1 MFRQLV
7 YSLETSIEVART
19 RIINVYARTY
29 DRLMNRHRRRRMTAI
44 FQDGGGDSYHCS
56 YLRYIRRKI
65 ILSGSVSMSAVYRSK
80 YVWSLAVCI
89 LFTDLPQQTDTDPDA
104 PAVVIKLCYN
114 MDVPFRPNFSERIV
128 PMAKRFDAL
137 SSGVTASIQSTT
149 SLAPSSTST
158 DPANL
163 ATTTNS
169 MPTSAESGIMSATN
183 SSSPQASSSS
193 SFSLGAKIGVGFAIP
208 LVVILLAIGSFWCF
222 RRRHPKHRPSVMAD
236 EAHDE
241 PEEVQMPVEAGG
253 EPILEM
259 DSTTESMPRPYSFE
273 FQNQPSSPQL
283 DSKTGFGSVVSG
295 LSSPVTSP
303 TTASFARRTL
313 SPTSPS
319 PFPPP
324 WETDQ
329 SEVAYHLLQRPLGS
343 PSLQSPETQSP
354 QIQSPQIQSP
364 KTQSPKTQS
373 SKTQSPTTQS
383 PATQSPTTQSPT
395 IQSPTTQS
403 PTTQSLKKQSPKTQS
418 AKTRSAKIQSPK
430 IPPPSAQITRPQN
443 LPAMSVSR
451 SDDAEL
457 LRLEAEIAQVR
468 EKKERLRYL
477 SELEAREEELLRN
490 IAERKRMAALASGG
504 PT

>member
-89 LFTDLPQQTDTDPDA
+89 LFTDLSQQTDTDPDA

-114 MDVPFRPNFSERIV
+114 MGVPFKPNVSEVIV
-128 PMAKRFDAL
+128 PMAKRFGEL
-137 SSGVTASIQSTT
+137 SSGVSASIQSTT
-149 SLAPSSTST
+149 SLAHSSTSVDT
-158 DPANL
+158 ASL

-169 MPTSAESGIMSATN
+169 IPTSAESGLMSATN
-183 SSSPQASSSS
+183 SSSPQASSNSGL
-193 SFSLGAKIGVGFAIP
+193 SLGAKIGVGVAIP
-208 LVVILLAIGSFWCF
+208 LVVILLAIAAFWCF
-222 RRRHPKHRPSVMAD
+222 RRRYHKNRPSVMAD
-236 EAHDE
+236 ETHDE

-259 DSTTESMPRPYSFE
+259 DSNTETMPRPYSFE
-273 FQNQPSSPQL
+273 FENRSSSPQL
-283 DSKTGFGSVVSG
+283 DSKTGFGSVISG
-295 LSSPVTSP
+295 LSSPMTSP
-303 TTASFARRTL
+303 TTASIARRTL

-329 SEVAYHLLQRPLGS
+329 SEVAYHLLQKPLGS
-343 PSLQSPETQSP
+343 PSLQSPKTQDP
-354 QIQSPQIQSP
+354 QIQSPKTQSPKTQSP

-373 SKTQSPTTQS
+373 SKTQSPRTQS
-383 PATQSPTTQSPT
+383 PRTQSPKTR
-395 IQSPTTQS
+395 
-403 PTTQSLKKQSPKTQS
+403 SPKTQS
-418 AKTRSAKIQSPK
+418 PQ

-451 SDDAEL
+451 SDDAEI
-457 LRLEAEIAQVR
+457 LRLEAEVAQVR

-490 IAERKRMAALASGG
+490 IAERRRMAASGG